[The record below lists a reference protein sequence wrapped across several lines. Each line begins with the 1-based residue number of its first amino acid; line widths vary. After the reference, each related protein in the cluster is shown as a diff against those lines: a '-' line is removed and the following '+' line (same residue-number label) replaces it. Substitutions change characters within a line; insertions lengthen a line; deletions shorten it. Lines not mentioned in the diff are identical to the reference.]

1 MSLNSVNTNMGA
13 MIALES
19 LNRTNADLAATQK
32 RVSTGSRVADATDD
46 GAAYAVAQ
54 SVRSTVGALGAAN
67 QQLGNLQGLL
77 STTQSG
83 LNDVSNTMAS
93 MRDVLVKLSDSNVA
107 GNQRTQY
114 QAQYSSLLANVKSFI
129 QDANYNGKTPIGNIA
144 GSSGTFARVST
155 VRNESGASYGIA
167 TYGAS
172 AMYNAIAFSFGATI
186 TVNTTLASHAA
197 GNTGAAS
204 NVALVVNGVAA
215 SYGSSTVAAMLTVGG
230 TFIKQ
235 MNAVGSALNTIGS
248 EVNYVNNQVSYNNDK
263 IDALNT
269 GLGSLVDADLA
280 KESAQLQAL
289 QIRQQLGTQALSLAN
304 QAPQTLLSLF
314 K

>member
-1 MSLNSVNTNMGA
+1 MSLNSVNTNVGA

-19 LNRTNADLAATQK
+19 LNRTNEALAGTQK
-32 RVSTGSRVADATDD
+32 RVSTGYRVADSTDD

-54 SVRSTVGALGAAN
+54 SVRSTIGALTTAN
-67 QQLGNLQGLL
+67 QQLGSVQGLL

-83 LNDVSNTMAS
+83 LNNISNTMAS
-93 MRDVLVKLSDSNVA
+93 MRDVLNLLADTSVTGQTRQQYV
-107 GNQRTQY
+107 TQY
-114 QAQYSSLLANVKSFI
+114 KSYLTSI
-129 QDANYNGKTPIGNIA
+129 QNAVMDAGYQGKTLIGDLG
-144 GSSGTFARVST
+144 GSNGTFSRITT
-155 VRNESGASYGIA
+155 VRNEWGASYGMA
-167 TYGAS
+167 T
-172 AMYNAIAFSFGATI
+172 FS
-186 TVNTTLASHAA
+186 
-197 GNTGAAS
+197 
-204 NVALVVNGVAA
+204 
-215 SYGSSTVAAMLTVGG
+215 
-230 TFIKQ
+230 
-235 MNAVGSALNTIGS
+235 GSALYHAITLTAILSTTADTTMALSIAAVIKTAGASFLKQMDGVGTALNTVGA
-248 EVNYVNNQVSYNNDK
+248 EVNFVKGQIAYNSDK